1 LHRLVVSFEHM
12 TKIRTTISIDQD
24 VEVEIDF
31 SEHIQEIIEAINTN
45 ERMFIKIKKAIDE
58 KTEEYKLI
66 NSNYYNLL
74 FI

>member
-1 LHRLVVSFEHM
+1 VVSFEHM

>member
-1 LHRLVVSFEHM
+1 MHRLVVSFEHM